1 MSANFTFIPVTSM
14 LSVRTLLEAMNAS
27 AGVVTVAMDG
37 YVMVFCTIILSDVY
51 CEISRVVKAHIA

>member
-27 AGVVTVAMDG
+27 AGVVTVAMDR
-37 YVMVFCTIILSDVY
+37 YVMVIFCTIVY
-51 CEISRVVKAHIA
+51 PIRELL